1 MYPTISHLIED
12 LFGIYIPLPIQT
24 FGFWVA
30 IAFMVAAYVI
40 KLELERKEKIGLI
53 SSTKINQIVGNKLS
67 YTEIIISILSGFI
80 LGYKIL
86 EGVFFYDDLVRDPQ
100 SFILSTRGNFFGG
113 LIFAYLSYYQKNREN
128 KKSKTPSVCII
139 LCLAHE

>member
-12 LFGIYIPLPIQT
+12 LFGIFIPLPIQT

-30 IAFMVAAYVI
+30 IAFMAAAYVI

-67 YTEIIISILSGFI
+67 YKEIIISII
-80 LGYKIL
+80 
-86 EGVFFYDDLVRDPQ
+86 
-100 SFILSTRGNFFGG
+100 
-113 LIFAYLSYYQKNREN
+113 
-128 KKSKTPSVCII
+128 
-139 LCLAHE
+139 

>member
-40 KLELERKEKIGLI
+40 KLELERKEKIGLF
-53 SSTKINQIVGNKLS
+53 K
-67 YTEIIISILSGFI
+67 
-80 LGYKIL
+80 
-86 EGVFFYDDLVRDPQ
+86 
-100 SFILSTRGNFFGG
+100 SF
-113 LIFAYLSYYQKNREN
+113 
-128 KKSKTPSVCII
+128 
-139 LCLAHE
+139 